1 VVDEAQDCNPADI
14 EIIKWLRDCGI
25 VTKIVCDPNQSIYEF
40 RGGVTD
46 ELFALRATFAPQNQL
61 LMSGNF
67 RSNPNICQAI
77 AAFRSPAEQQ
87 SRDQSLGPLSGDVTK
102 IHVLHFSGVSIP
114 SSIGQKFNNLLQ
126 NLGLTPLDCPVV
138 SSAKDAACKAIGQ
151 IVDAD
156 SGDRTLRLALA
167 VTGFHGGVEINARKE
182 AMEALHAIVLELSG
196 KMGAKTYHQ
205 YVRAEALKAEDWRP
219 EVLQLL
225 QSLRYDP
232 AHYADANAWLTRA
245 RGLLGPFLGNSG
257 SIAQNLR
264 NHQDL
269 SAILTCKPA
278 SNLSARTIH
287 SVKGMEFPG
296 ICVVLS
302 PRTCKDLIGY
312 LTTGQPAK
320 SAEAA
325 RKLYVAAS
333 RAERLLVIAVPNTRG
348 SRLVEH
354 IKKTGAEVTEF
365 TLS

>member
-1 VVDEAQDCNPADI
+1 
-14 EIIKWLRDCGI
+14 
-25 VTKIVCDPNQSIYEF
+25 
-40 RGGVTD
+40 
-46 ELFALRATFAPQNQL
+46 
-61 LMSGNF
+61 MSGNF

-87 SRDQSLGPLSGDVTK
+87 SRDQSLGPLSGDVTR
-102 IHVLHFSGVSIP
+102 IHVLHFPGNSIP
-114 SSIGQKFNNLLQ
+114 SSIGQKFNDLLQ
-126 NLGLTPLDCPVV
+126 SHGLTPLECPVV

-151 IVDAD
+151 VADAN

-167 VTGFHGGVEINARKE
+167 VASFHAGVEINARKE
-182 AMEALHAIVLELSG
+182 AMEALHSLVLELGG

-205 YVRAEALKAEDWRP
+205 YVRAEALKAADWRP

-232 AHYADANAWLTRA
+232 AHDADTDSWLTRA
-245 RGLLGPFLGNSG
+245 RSLLAPSLASSG
-257 SIAQNLR
+257 SIAQKLR
-264 NHQDL
+264 KHQAL

-302 PRTCKDLIGY
+302 PRACKDLLDY

-325 RKLYVAAS
+325 RKVYVAAS
-333 RAERLLVIAVPNTRG
+333 RAERSLVIAVPKSQG

-354 IKKTGAEVTEF
+354 IKKNGAEVTEF